1 MFSFA
6 SAYTQFTATVTYT
19 SSATPDTLVVVLL
32 PSNPVTPQ
40 TNSFVI
46 FDDLGKNLTLP
57 ILCWADE
64 AQMIQDTFYA
74 KGQHEAAMVVPDYM
88 ADEISL
94 CGPADRIKEKLQDW
108 KKSKVTTLM
117 IGVSPFGN
125 EATRANMRI
134 LAEGM

>member
-1 MFSFA
+1 M
-6 SAYTQFTATVTYT
+6 
-19 SSATPDTLVVVLL
+19 
-32 PSNPVTPQ
+32 
-40 TNSFVI
+40 
-46 FDDLGKNLTLP
+46 G
-57 ILCWADE
+57 WADE
-64 AQMIQDTFYA
+64 AQMIRGTFYA

-88 ADEISL
+88 ADEILL